1 MSSGPWSSELPRMR
15 ETGSGGFRPS
25 PTTGSCCAARSRT
38 CAMPSTARQAPSSEA
53 CSSASSP
60 AERHGRTSTSPPPAG
75 TRTPSGPPCCAVQAA
90 REPDCASRWRNSCRE
105 SALREQM
112 AILETINSPADLRRL
127 DQTQLAQLAEEVRAF
142 LVEQTSRTG
151 GHLSPNL
158 GVVELTFALHRVF
171 DSPKDAIVWDTGHQA
186 YVHKIVTGRA
196 KGFEK
201 LRQADGLSGYP
212 SRKESEHDFVEN
224 SHASTSLSYALGI
237 AEARLRKK
245 VGGHVVAVIGD
256 GALTGGMAYEALN
269 QIAHLQPP
277 NLVIVINDNG
287 RSYAPT
293 VGGLARHLS
302 QLRID
307 PRYER
312 IKDEIS
318 RLLRDLP
325 LVGSTADQAAY
336 RVKAG
341 LKQLL
346 QPSTSFESLGIKYA
360 GFVDGHDEPALE
372 EVLSRA
378 KKLRE
383 PVVVHV
389 VTEKGHG
396 YGPAVDDEV
405 DKLHGVPAFDPLTGR
420 PRSTELKYT
429 DVFGEALM
437 TTATRRPEVCA
448 ITAAMASSTGLL
460 NFAKEFPDRFFD
472 VGICEQHAV
481 TFAAGLALAGM
492 HPVVCIYSTFL
503 ARAFDQTLMDVA
515 MHKLPVV
522 FVIDRAGVTG
532 PDGSSHHG
540 IFDLSYL
547 RLIPNMKIAA
557 PADATEL
564 CALLETALA
573 SDGPMAIRYPS
584 GPVPSTPD
592 LPVAPLPVGRWEEL
606 RKGSDAVIFA
616 VGRMVGVAKEA
627 AERLEMQG
635 VSCTVVNARWVKPG
649 DPRLTGWA
657 SKHPG
662 VVTVEDNVGAGG
674 FGGAVLETLAPH
686 GLAGRVRTLALP
698 DQFLP
703 QGKASDILKDC

>member
-1 MSSGPWSSELPRMR
+1 MR
-15 ETGSGGFRPS
+15 PE
-25 PTTGSCCAARSRT
+25 
-38 CAMPSTARQAPSSEA
+38 
-53 CSSASSP
+53 
-60 AERHGRTSTSPPPAG
+60 
-75 TRTPSGPPCCAVQAA
+75 
-90 REPDCASRWRNSCRE
+90 
-105 SALREQM
+105 
-112 AILETINSPADLRRL
+112 ILETIQSPADLRKL
-127 DQTQLAQLAEEVRAF
+127 DQAHLTQLAEEVRAF
-142 LVEQTSRTG
+142 LVEQTSHSG

-196 KGFEK
+196 RDFAR
-201 LRQADGLSGYP
+201 LRQAGGLSGYP

-237 AEARLRKK
+237 AEARLRKGI
-245 VGGHVVAVIGD
+245 GGHVVAVIGD

-277 NLVIVINDNG
+277 NLIIVINDNG

-302 QLRID
+302 QLRVD

-312 IKDEIS
+312 IKEDIS
-318 RLLRDLP
+318 RLLRDMP
-325 LVGSTADQAAY
+325 LVGPTADQAAY
-336 RVKAG
+336 RVKEG

-346 QPSTSFESLGIKYA
+346 QPSTIFESLGIKYA
-360 GFVDGHDEPALE
+360 GIVDGHDEPALE
-372 EVLSRA
+372 EVLSRSRR
-378 KKLRE
+378 LRA
-383 PVVVHV
+383 PTVVHV
-389 VTEKGHG
+389 ITEKGHG

-405 DKLHGVPAFDPLTGR
+405 DKLHGVGAFDPLTGR
-420 PRSTELKYT
+420 ARSTELTYT

-437 TTATRRPEVCA
+437 TAATRRPEVVA

-460 NFAKEFPDRFFD
+460 SFAKEFPERFFD

-492 HPVVCIYSTFL
+492 HPVVCIYSTFM
-503 ARAFDQTLMDVA
+503 ARAFDQTIMDVA
-515 MHKLPVV
+515 LHKLPVV
-522 FVIDRAGVTG
+522 FIIDRAGVTG

-540 IFDLSYL
+540 IFDLSFL
-547 RLIPNMKIAA
+547 RLIPNLKIAA

-573 SDGPMAIRYPS
+573 SDGPIAIRYPK
-584 GPVPSTPD
+584 GPVPSTPQ
-592 LPVAPLPVGRWEEL
+592 LPVEPLPIGRWEEL
-606 RKGSDAVIFA
+606 RKGPDAVIFA
-616 VGRMVGVAKEA
+616 VGRMVEVAMEA
-627 AERLEMQG
+627 AERLELQK
-635 VSCTVVNARWVKPG
+635 VSCAVVNARWIKPV
-649 DPRLTGWA
+649 DPRIVNWA
-657 SKHPG
+657 RSHPV

-698 DQFLP
+698 DEFLP
-703 QGKASDILKDC
+703 HGKASDILKEHGLDSAGVAKAVYEVVKGKVRTEP

>member
-1 MSSGPWSSELPRMR
+1 
-15 ETGSGGFRPS
+15 
-25 PTTGSCCAARSRT
+25 
-38 CAMPSTARQAPSSEA
+38 
-53 CSSASSP
+53 
-60 AERHGRTSTSPPPAG
+60 
-75 TRTPSGPPCCAVQAA
+75 
-90 REPDCASRWRNSCRE
+90 
-105 SALREQM
+105 M

-127 DQTQLAQLAEEVRAF
+127 DPKQLAQLAEEVRAF

-196 KGFEK
+196 RDFAR
-201 LRQADGLSGYP
+201 LRQAGGLSGYP
-212 SRKESEHDFVEN
+212 SRKESEHDVVEN

-245 VGGHVVAVIGD
+245 VDGYVVAVIGD

-277 NLVIVINDNG
+277 NLIIVINDNG

-312 IKDEIS
+312 IKVEIS

-336 RVKAG
+336 RVKES

-346 QPSTSFESLGIKYA
+346 QPSTVFESLGIKYA
-360 GFVDGHDEPALE
+360 GVVDGHDEAELE
-372 EVLSRA
+372 AIFSRA
-378 KKLRE
+378 KKLQS

-396 YGPAVDDEV
+396 YGPAVEDEI
-405 DKLHGVPAFDPLTGR
+405 DKLHGVGAFDPLTGR
-420 PRSTELKYT
+420 PRSTDLTYT

-437 TTATRRPEVCA
+437 AAAMRRPEVCA

-481 TFAAGLALAGM
+481 TFAAGLAMAGM
-492 HPVVCIYSTFL
+492 RPVVCIYSTFL
-503 ARAFDQTLMDVA
+503 ARAFDQTIMDVA
-515 MHKLPVV
+515 LHKLPVV

-540 IFDLSYL
+540 AFDLSYL
-547 RLIPNMKIAA
+547 RMIPNMKVAA

-564 CALLETALA
+564 CALLETALL
-573 SDGPMAIRYPS
+573 SDGPIAIRYPK

-592 LPVAPLPVGRWEEL
+592 LPVEALPIGRWEEL
-606 RKGSDAVIFA
+606 RKGSDAAIFA
-616 VGRMVGVAKEA
+616 VGRMVEIAKEA
-627 AERLEMQG
+627 AERLALQG
-635 VSCTVVNARWVKPG
+635 IECTVVNARWVKPV
-649 DPRLTGWA
+649 DPRIVDWTRR
-657 SKHPG
+657 HPI
-662 VVTVEDNVGAGG
+662 VMTVEDNVGSGG
-674 FGGAVLETLAPH
+674 FGGAVLEALAPH

-703 QGKASDILKDC
+703 QGKAADILKENGLDAAGVARATYSAVRGTVPSETATDA

>member
-1 MSSGPWSSELPRMR
+1 MALL
-15 ETGSGGFRPS
+15 
-25 PTTGSCCAARSRT
+25 
-38 CAMPSTARQAPSSEA
+38 
-53 CSSASSP
+53 
-60 AERHGRTSTSPPPAG
+60 AE
-75 TRTPSGPPCCAVQAA
+75 
-90 REPDCASRWRNSCRE
+90 
-105 SALREQM
+105 
-112 AILETINSPADLRRL
+112 INSPSDLKRL
-127 DQTQLAQLAEEVRAF
+127 NQQQLAQLAAELRAF
-142 LVEQTSRTG
+142 LVDHIAKTG

-196 KGFEK
+196 RDFAR

-212 SRKESEHDFVEN
+212 SRAESEHDLVEN

-245 VGGHVVAVIGD
+245 QPGYVIAVIGD

-277 NLVIVINDNG
+277 NLIIVINDNG

-336 RVKAG
+336 RVKEG

-346 QPSTSFESLGIKYA
+346 QPSTMFESLGIKYA
-360 GFVDGHDEPALE
+360 GLVDGHDEPALE
-372 EVLSRA
+372 EVLTRA

-396 YGPAVDDEV
+396 YGPAVEDEI
-405 DKLHGVPAFDPLTGR
+405 DKLHGVSAFDPLTGR
-420 PRSTELKYT
+420 PRSTDVTYT

-437 TTATRRPEVCA
+437 SAATRRPEVCA

-481 TFAAGLALAGM
+481 TFAAGLAMAGM

-503 ARAFDQTLMDVA
+503 ARAFDQTIMDVA
-515 MHKLPVV
+515 LHKLPVV

-540 IFDLSYL
+540 VFDISYL
-547 RLIPNMKIAA
+547 RLIPNLKVVA

-564 CALLETALA
+564 CALLETALTM
-573 SDGPMAIRYPS
+573 DGPVAIRYPS
-584 GPVPSTPD
+584 GAVPSTPD
-592 LPVAPLPVGRWEEL
+592 LPVEPVPVGRWEEV
-606 RKGSDAVIFA
+606 RKGSDAVVFA
-616 VGRMVGVAKEA
+616 IGRMVEVAGEA
-627 AERLEMQG
+627 AARLEMQG
-635 VSCTVVNARWVKPG
+635 ISCGVVNARWIKPV
-649 DPRLTGWA
+649 DPRITDWA
-657 SKHPG
+657 RSHP
-662 VVTVEDNVGAGG
+662 VVLTVEDNVGSGG
-674 FGGAVLETLAPH
+674 FGGSVLEALAPH
-686 GLAGRVRTLALP
+686 GLAGRVRVLALP
-698 DQFLP
+698 DEFLP
-703 QGKASDILKDC
+703 QGKAAEILKEHGLDAAGIAKAVYEAIRGRVPEKS

>member
-1 MSSGPWSSELPRMR
+1 VG
-15 ETGSGGFRPS
+15 
-25 PTTGSCCAARSRT
+25 
-38 CAMPSTARQAPSSEA
+38 
-53 CSSASSP
+53 
-60 AERHGRTSTSPPPAG
+60 
-75 TRTPSGPPCCAVQAA
+75 
-90 REPDCASRWRNSCRE
+90 
-105 SALREQM
+105 
-112 AILETINSPADLRRL
+112 ILETIHSPADLKALDAARL
-127 DQTQLAQLAEEVRAF
+127 SELATEVRAF

-186 YVHKIVTGRA
+186 YVHKLVTGRYA
-196 KGFEK
+196 EFAR
-201 LRQADGLSGYP
+201 LRQAGGLSGYP
-212 SRKESEHDFVEN
+212 SRKESEHDLVEN
-224 SHASTSLSYALGI
+224 SHASTSLSYALGL
-237 AEARLRKK
+237 AEARLRKRQT
-245 VGGHVVAVIGD
+245 GFVVAVIGD

-277 NLVIVINDNG
+277 NLIVVINDNG

-302 QLRID
+302 QLRVD

-336 RVKAG
+336 RVKEG

-346 QPSTSFESLGIKYA
+346 QPSTMFEGLGIKYA
-360 GFVDGHDEPALE
+360 GLVDGHDEAALE
-372 EVLSRA
+372 EVLTRA

-396 YGPAVDDEV
+396 YSPAVDDEV
-405 DKLHGVPAFDPLTGR
+405 DKLHGVSAFDPLTGR
-420 PRSTELKYT
+420 PRSTEVTYT

-437 TTATRRPEVCA
+437 TAAARRPEVCA

-481 TFAAGLALAGM
+481 TFAAGLAMAGM

-503 ARAFDQTLMDVA
+503 ARAFDQTIMDVA
-515 MHKLPVV
+515 LHKLPVV

-532 PDGSSHHG
+532 ADGASHHG

-547 RLIPNMKIAA
+547 RLIPNLKVAA
-557 PADATEL
+557 PKDATEL

-573 SDGPMAIRYPS
+573 TDGPIAIRYPK
-584 GPVPSTPD
+584 GPVPATPD
-592 LPVAPLPVGRWEEL
+592 LPVEPLPVGRWEEM
-606 RKGSDAVIFA
+606 RKGTDAVIFA
-616 VGRMVGVAKEA
+616 VGKMVEVAGEA

-635 VSCTVVNARWVKPG
+635 LSCGVVNAR
-649 DPRLTGWA
+649 
-657 SKHPG
+657 
-662 VVTVEDNVGAGG
+662 
-674 FGGAVLETLAPH
+674 
-686 GLAGRVRTLALP
+686 
-698 DQFLP
+698 
-703 QGKASDILKDC
+703 

>member
-1 MSSGPWSSELPRMR
+1 MG
-15 ETGSGGFRPS
+15 
-25 PTTGSCCAARSRT
+25 
-38 CAMPSTARQAPSSEA
+38 
-53 CSSASSP
+53 
-60 AERHGRTSTSPPPAG
+60 
-75 TRTPSGPPCCAVQAA
+75 
-90 REPDCASRWRNSCRE
+90 
-105 SALREQM
+105 
-112 AILETINSPADLRRL
+112 ILETINSPADLRAL
-127 DQTQLAQLAEEVRAF
+127 DQAHLSQLAAEVRSF
-142 LVEQTSRTG
+142 LVDQTSKTG

-196 KGFEK
+196 KEFPG
-201 LRQADGLSGYP
+201 LRQAGGLSGYP
-212 SRKESEHDFVEN
+212 SRKESNHDLVEN

-237 AEARLRKK
+237 AEARLRKHID
-245 VGGHVVAVIGD
+245 GYVVAVIGD

-302 QLRID
+302 QLRVD

-336 RVKAG
+336 RVKEG

-346 QPSTSFESLGIKYA
+346 QPSTIFESLGIKYA
-360 GFVDGHDEPALE
+360 GLVDGHDEPALE

-396 YGPAVDDEV
+396 YGPAVDDEI
-405 DKLHGVPAFDPLTGR
+405 DKLHGVSAFDPLTGR
-420 PRSTELKYT
+420 PRSTELTYT

-437 TTATRRPEVCA
+437 TAAVRRPEVCA

-481 TFAAGLALAGM
+481 TFAAGLAMAGM

-503 ARAFDQTLMDVA
+503 ARAFDQTIMDVA
-515 MHKLPVV
+515 LHKLPVV

-547 RLIPNMKIAA
+547 RLIPNLKVAA

-573 SDGPMAIRYPS
+573 TDGPVAIRYPK
-584 GPVPSTPD
+584 GPVPATPD
-592 LPVAPLPVGRWEEL
+592 LPVEPLPVGRWEEL

-616 VGRMVGVAKEA
+616 AGRMVEVAKEA
-627 AERLEMQG
+627 AERLEMQK
-635 VSCTVVNARWVKPG
+635 VSCAVVNARWIKPV
-649 DPRLTGWA
+649 DPRITEWA
-657 SKHPG
+657 RSHPL
-662 VVTVEDNVGAGG
+662 VITVEDNVGTGG
-674 FGGAVLETLAPH
+674 FGGAVLEALAPH
-686 GLAGRVRTLALP
+686 GLAGRVRMLALP

-703 QGKASDILKDC
+703 QGKASDILRDNGLDAAGVAKSVFEAVRGKITSEKER

>member
-1 MSSGPWSSELPRMR
+1 M
-15 ETGSGGFRPS
+15 
-25 PTTGSCCAARSRT
+25 
-38 CAMPSTARQAPSSEA
+38 
-53 CSSASSP
+53 
-60 AERHGRTSTSPPPAG
+60 
-75 TRTPSGPPCCAVQAA
+75 
-90 REPDCASRWRNSCRE
+90 
-105 SALREQM
+105 AL
-112 AILETINSPADLRRL
+112 LETIHSPADLKAL
-127 DQTQLAQLAEEVRAF
+127 NQNQLHQLAGEVRAF

-171 DSPKDAIVWDTGHQA
+171 ESPTDAIVWDTGHQA
-186 YVHKIVTGRA
+186 YVHKLVTGRA
-196 KGFEK
+196 GQFAG
-201 LRQADGLSGYP
+201 LRQAGGLSGYP
-212 SRKESEHDFVEN
+212 SRKESEHDLVEN

-237 AEARLRKK
+237 AEARLRRRI
-245 VGGHVVAVIGD
+245 GGFVVAVIGD

-269 QIAHLQPP
+269 QVAHLQPP
-277 NLVIVINDNG
+277 NLIIVINDNG

-293 VGGLARHLS
+293 VGGLARHLA
-302 QLRID
+302 QLRVD

-312 IKDEIS
+312 IKDDIS

-336 RVKAG
+336 RVKEG

-346 QPSTSFESLGIKYA
+346 QPSTMFESLGIKYA
-360 GFVDGHDEPALE
+360 GLVDGHDEPALE
-372 EVLSRA
+372 EVLNRA

-405 DKLHGVPAFDPLTGR
+405 DKLHGVSAFDPLTGR
-420 PRSTELKYT
+420 PRRTEMKYT
-429 DVFGEALM
+429 DVFGDAIM
-437 TTATRRPEVCA
+437 TAATTHPEMCA

-503 ARAFDQTLMDVA
+503 ARAFDQTIMDVA
-515 MHKLPVV
+515 LHRLPVT

-532 PDGSSHHG
+532 PDGASHHG

-547 RLIPNMKIAA
+547 RLIPNLKIAA
-557 PADATEL
+557 PKDATEL

-573 SDGPMAIRYPS
+573 NDGPVAIRFPS
-584 GPVPSTPD
+584 SAIPAAPE
-592 LPVAPLPVGRWEEL
+592 LPVEPLPVGRWEEL
-606 RKGSDAVIFA
+606 RKGDDAVIFA
-616 VGRMVGVAKEA
+616 VGRMVEVAVEA
-627 AERLEMQG
+627 AERLEVQG
-635 VSCTVVNARWVKPG
+635 LSCAVVNARWVKPV
-649 DPRLTGWA
+649 DPRMVDWA
-657 SKHPG
+657 RSHPT
-662 VVTVEDNVGAGG
+662 VITVEDNVGTGG
-674 FGGAVLETLAPH
+674 FGGAVLEALAPH

-698 DQFLP
+698 DAFLP
-703 QGKASDILKDC
+703 QGKAADILREHGLDAAGIARAVYETVRGPVVKEKSTD

>member
-1 MSSGPWSSELPRMR
+1 
-15 ETGSGGFRPS
+15 
-25 PTTGSCCAARSRT
+25 
-38 CAMPSTARQAPSSEA
+38 
-53 CSSASSP
+53 
-60 AERHGRTSTSPPPAG
+60 
-75 TRTPSGPPCCAVQAA
+75 V
-90 REPDCASRWRNSCRE
+90 
-105 SALREQM
+105 
-112 AILETINSPADLRRL
+112 AILETIQSPADLRAL
-127 DQTQLAQLAEEVRAF
+127 DQPRLAILADEVRAF

-171 DSPKDAIVWDTGHQA
+171 DSPKDAIIWDTGHQA
-186 YVHKIVTGRA
+186 YVHKLVTGRA
-196 KGFEK
+196 KDFAT
-201 LRQADGLSGYP
+201 LRQAGGLSGYP
-212 SRKESEHDFVEN
+212 SRQESEHDWVEN

-245 VGGHVVAVIGD
+245 VGGFVIAVIGD

-277 NLVIVINDNG
+277 NLIIVINDNG

-302 QLRID
+302 QLRVD

-312 IKDEIS
+312 IKVDIS

-336 RVKAG
+336 RVKEG

-346 QPSTSFESLGIKYA
+346 QPSTIFESLGIKYA
-360 GFVDGHDEPALE
+360 GLVNGHDEPALE

-378 KKLRE
+378 KRLHE

-396 YGPAVDDEV
+396 YSPAIDDEV
-405 DKLHGVPAFDPLTGR
+405 DKLHGVSAFDPLTGR
-420 PRSTELKYT
+420 PISTEVTYT
-429 DVFGEALM
+429 DVFGDALM
-437 TTATRRPEVCA
+437 STGARHPEVCA

-481 TFAAGLALAGM
+481 TFAAGLAMAGM

-503 ARAFDQTLMDVA
+503 ARAFDQTIMDVA
-515 MHKLPVV
+515 LHKLPVV
-522 FVIDRAGVTG
+522 FVLDRAGVTG
-532 PDGSSHHG
+532 PDGASHHG

-547 RLIPNMKIAA
+547 RLIPNLKIAA

-564 CALLETALA
+564 CALLETAVA
-573 SDGPMAIRYPS
+573 MDGPVAIRYPR
-584 GPVPSTPD
+584 GAAPSTPD
-592 LPVAPLPVGRWEEL
+592 LPVEPLPVGRWEEQ

-616 VGRMVGVAKEA
+616 VGRMVGVAREA
-627 AERLEMQG
+627 AERLEMQN
-635 VSCTVVNARWVKPG
+635 VSCAVVNARWIKPI
-649 DPRLTGWA
+649 DPRITDWA
-657 SKHPG
+657 RSHP
-662 VVTVEDNVGAGG
+662 VVITVEDNVGAGG
-674 FGGAVLETLAPH
+674 FGGAVLEALAPH
-686 GLAGRVRTLALP
+686 GLAGRVRTIALP
-698 DQFLP
+698 DEFLP
-703 QGKASDILKDC
+703 QGKAADILRSKGLDAAGIAKTVFEAVRGQVPTETAEP

>member
-1 MSSGPWSSELPRMR
+1 MG
-15 ETGSGGFRPS
+15 
-25 PTTGSCCAARSRT
+25 
-38 CAMPSTARQAPSSEA
+38 
-53 CSSASSP
+53 
-60 AERHGRTSTSPPPAG
+60 
-75 TRTPSGPPCCAVQAA
+75 
-90 REPDCASRWRNSCRE
+90 
-105 SALREQM
+105 
-112 AILETINSPADLRRL
+112 ILATIHSPADLKAL
-127 DQTQLAQLAEEVRAF
+127 DQAKLTELAGEIRAF
-142 LVEQTSRTG
+142 LVEATSRTG

-186 YVHKIVTGRA
+186 YVHKLITGRA
-196 KGFEK
+196 ADFPR
-201 LRQADGLSGYP
+201 LRQAGGLSGYP
-212 SRKESEHDFVEN
+212 SRQESEHDLVEN

-237 AEARLRKK
+237 AEARLRKH
-245 VGGHVVAVIGD
+245 VGGFVVAVIGD

-277 NLVIVINDNG
+277 NLIIVINDNG

-302 QLRID
+302 QLRVD

-312 IKDEIS
+312 LKDDIS

-336 RVKAG
+336 RVKEG

-346 QPSTSFESLGIKYA
+346 QPSTMFESLGIKYA
-360 GFVDGHDEPALE
+360 GLVDGHDEPALE
-372 EVLSRA
+372 EVLTRA

-396 YGPAVDDEV
+396 YGPAVEDEV
-405 DKLHGVPAFDPLTGR
+405 DKLHAVSAFDPLTGR
-420 PRSTELKYT
+420 PRSTEVTYT

-437 TTATRRPEVCA
+437 TAATRRPEVCA

-481 TFAAGLALAGM
+481 TFAAGLAMAGM

-503 ARAFDQTLMDVA
+503 ARAFDQTIMDVA
-515 MHKLPVV
+515 LHKLPVV

-532 PDGSSHHG
+532 PDGASHHG

-547 RLIPNMKIAA
+547 RLIPNLKIAA
-557 PADATEL
+557 PKDATEL

-573 SDGPMAIRYPS
+573 TDGPVAIRYPK
-584 GPVPSTPD
+584 GPVPATPE
-592 LPVAPLPVGRWEEL
+592 LPVEPLPIGRWEEI
-606 RKGSDAVIFA
+606 RKGDDGVIFA
-616 VGRMVGVAKEA
+616 VGRMVEVAVEA
-627 AERLEMQG
+627 AARLEMQG
-635 VSCTVVNARWVKPG
+635 VSCAVVNARWIKPV
-649 DPRLTGWA
+649 DPRIADWA
-657 SKHPG
+657 RAHP
-662 VVTVEDNVGAGG
+662 VVLTVEDNVGSGG
-674 FGGAVLETLAPH
+674 FGGAVLEALAPH

-698 DQFLP
+698 DAFLP
-703 QGKASDILKDC
+703 QGKASDILKEHGLDAAGIARAAYEAIQGSVAKERTES

>member
-1 MSSGPWSSELPRMR
+1 MG
-15 ETGSGGFRPS
+15 
-25 PTTGSCCAARSRT
+25 
-38 CAMPSTARQAPSSEA
+38 
-53 CSSASSP
+53 
-60 AERHGRTSTSPPPAG
+60 
-75 TRTPSGPPCCAVQAA
+75 
-90 REPDCASRWRNSCRE
+90 
-105 SALREQM
+105 
-112 AILETINSPADLRRL
+112 ILETIESPADLRKL
-127 DQTQLAQLAEEVRAF
+127 NQAHLTQLATEVRAF
-142 LVEQTSRTG
+142 LVEQTSRSG

-186 YVHKIVTGRA
+186 YVHKIVTGRSRDFA
-196 KGFEK
+196 R

-237 AEARLRKK
+237 AEARLRKG
-245 VGGHVVAVIGD
+245 VGGHVIAVIGD

-277 NLVIVINDNG
+277 NLIIVINDNG

-302 QLRID
+302 QLRVD

-312 IKDEIS
+312 IKEDIS

-336 RVKAG
+336 RVKEG

-346 QPSTSFESLGIKYA
+346 QPSTIFESLGIKYA
-360 GFVDGHDEPALE
+360 GIVDGHDELALE
-372 EVLSRA
+372 EVLSRS
-378 KKLRE
+378 KRLRA
-383 PVVVHV
+383 PTVVHV
-389 VTEKGHG
+389 ITEKGHG

-405 DKLHGVPAFDPLTGR
+405 DKLHGVSAFDPLTGR
-420 PRSTELKYT
+420 PRSTELTYT

-437 TTATRRPEVCA
+437 TAATRRPEVVA

-460 NFAKEFPDRFFD
+460 NFAKEFPERFFD

-492 HPVVCIYSTFL
+492 HPVVCIYSTFM
-503 ARAFDQTLMDVA
+503 ARAFDQTIMDVA
-515 MHKLPVV
+515 LHKLPVV
-522 FVIDRAGVTG
+522 FIIDRAGVTG

-540 IFDLSYL
+540 VFDLSFL
-547 RLIPNMKIAA
+547 RLIPNLKIAA

-573 SDGPMAIRYPS
+573 SDGPIAIRYPK
-584 GPVPSTPD
+584 GPVPSTPE
-592 LPVAPLPVGRWEEL
+592 LPVEPLPIGRWEEL
-606 RKGSDAVIFA
+606 RKGSDVVIFA
-616 VGRMVGVAKEA
+616 VGKMVEVALEA
-627 AERLEMQG
+627 AERLELQK
-635 VSCTVVNARWVKPG
+635 VSCAVVNSRWIKPV
-649 DPRLTGWA
+649 DPRIVEWA
-657 SKHPG
+657 RTHPV

-698 DQFLP
+698 DEFLP
-703 QGKASDILKDC
+703 QGKASDILKAHGLDSAGVAKSVYEAVKGGVRTES

>member
-1 MSSGPWSSELPRMR
+1 MG
-15 ETGSGGFRPS
+15 
-25 PTTGSCCAARSRT
+25 
-38 CAMPSTARQAPSSEA
+38 
-53 CSSASSP
+53 
-60 AERHGRTSTSPPPAG
+60 
-75 TRTPSGPPCCAVQAA
+75 
-90 REPDCASRWRNSCRE
+90 
-105 SALREQM
+105 
-112 AILETINSPADLRRL
+112 ILETIESPADLRKL
-127 DQTQLAQLAEEVRAF
+127 DQAHLSQLAEEVRAF
-142 LVEQTSRTG
+142 LVEQTSRSG

-186 YVHKIVTGRA
+186 YVHKIVTGRSRDFA
-196 KGFEK
+196 Q
-201 LRQADGLSGYP
+201 LRQAGGLSGYP

-237 AEARLRKK
+237 AEARLRQGI
-245 VGGHVVAVIGD
+245 GGHVIAVIGD

-277 NLVIVINDNG
+277 NLIIVINDNG

-302 QLRID
+302 QLRVD

-312 IKDEIS
+312 IKEDIS

-325 LVGSTADQAAY
+325 LVGPTADQAAY
-336 RVKAG
+336 RVKEG

-346 QPSTSFESLGIKYA
+346 QPSTIFESLGIKYA
-360 GFVDGHDEPALE
+360 GIVDGHDEPALE
-372 EVLSRA
+372 EVLSRS
-378 KKLRE
+378 KRLRA
-383 PVVVHV
+383 PTVVHV
-389 VTEKGHG
+389 ITEKGHG
-396 YGPAVDDEV
+396 YSPAVDDEV
-405 DKLHGVPAFDPLTGR
+405 DKLHGVGAFDPLTGR
-420 PRSTELKYT
+420 PRSTELTYT

-437 TTATRRPEVCA
+437 TAATRRPEVVA

-460 NFAKEFPDRFFD
+460 NFAKEFPERFFD

-503 ARAFDQTLMDVA
+503 ARAFDQTIMDVA
-515 MHKLPVV
+515 LHNLPVV

-540 IFDLSYL
+540 IFDLSFL
-547 RLIPNMKIAA
+547 RLIPNLKIAA

-573 SDGPMAIRYPS
+573 SDGPIAIRYPK

-592 LPVAPLPVGRWEEL
+592 LPVEPLPIGRWEEL

-616 VGRMVGVAKEA
+616 VGRMVEVAMEA
-627 AERLEMQG
+627 AERLEIQK
-635 VSCTVVNARWVKPG
+635 VSCAVVNSRWIKPV
-649 DPRLTGWA
+649 DPRIVDWA
-657 SKHPG
+657 RTHPV

-698 DQFLP
+698 DEFLP
-703 QGKASDILKDC
+703 QGKASDILKAHGLDSAGVAKAVYEAVKGKVRTET

>member
-1 MSSGPWSSELPRMR
+1 MGL
-15 ETGSGGFRPS
+15 
-25 PTTGSCCAARSRT
+25 
-38 CAMPSTARQAPSSEA
+38 
-53 CSSASSP
+53 
-60 AERHGRTSTSPPPAG
+60 
-75 TRTPSGPPCCAVQAA
+75 
-90 REPDCASRWRNSCRE
+90 
-105 SALREQM
+105 
-112 AILETINSPADLRRL
+112 LEKIESPADLRRL
-127 DQTQLAQLAEEVRAF
+127 DQAQLTQLAVEVREF
-142 LVEQTSRTG
+142 LVAQTSRSG

-196 KGFEK
+196 KDFER
-201 LRQADGLSGYP
+201 LRQASGLSGYP
-212 SRKESEHDFVEN
+212 SRSESEHDFVEN

-237 AEARLRKK
+237 AEARLRKR
-245 VGGHVVAVIGD
+245 VGGHVIAVIGD

-277 NLVIVINDNG
+277 NLIIVINDNG

-302 QLRID
+302 QLRVD

-312 IKDEIS
+312 IKEDIS

-336 RVKAG
+336 RVKES

-346 QPSTSFESLGIKYA
+346 QPSTVFESLGIKYA

-372 EVLSRA
+372 EVLSRS
-378 KKLRE
+378 KRLRA

-396 YGPAVDDEV
+396 YGPAVDDDV
-405 DKLHGVPAFDPLTGR
+405 DKLHGVSAFDPLTGR
-420 PRSTELKYT
+420 PRSTELTYT

-437 TTATRRPEVCA
+437 TAATARPEVCA

-460 NFAKEFPDRFFD
+460 NFAKEFPERFFD

-503 ARAFDQTLMDVA
+503 ARAFDQTIMDVA
-515 MHKLPVV
+515 LHKLPVV

-540 IFDLSYL
+540 VFDLSYL
-547 RLIPNMKIAA
+547 RLIPNLKVAA

-573 SDGPMAIRYPS
+573 SDGPIAIRYPK
-584 GPVPSTPD
+584 GPVPATPD
-592 LPVAPLPVGRWEEL
+592 LPVEPLPIGRWEEL
-606 RKGSDAVIFA
+606 RKGTDAVIFA
-616 VGRMVGVAKEA
+616 VGRMVEVAKEA
-627 AERLEMQG
+627 AERLEVQK
-635 VSCTVVNARWVKPG
+635 VSCAVVNARWIKPV
-649 DPRLTGWA
+649 DPRIVDWA
-657 SKHPG
+657 RSHPV
-662 VVTVEDNVGAGG
+662 VVTVEDNVGTGG
-674 FGGAVLETLAPH
+674 FGGAVLEALAPH
-686 GLAGRVRTLALP
+686 GLAGRVRLLALP
-698 DQFLP
+698 DEFLP
-703 QGKASDILKDC
+703 QGKASDILKQHGLDAAGVAKSVYEAVQRNVRTEK

>member
-1 MSSGPWSSELPRMR
+1 MG
-15 ETGSGGFRPS
+15 
-25 PTTGSCCAARSRT
+25 
-38 CAMPSTARQAPSSEA
+38 
-53 CSSASSP
+53 
-60 AERHGRTSTSPPPAG
+60 
-75 TRTPSGPPCCAVQAA
+75 
-90 REPDCASRWRNSCRE
+90 
-105 SALREQM
+105 
-112 AILETINSPADLRRL
+112 ILETIESPADLRRL
-127 DQTQLAQLAEEVRAF
+127 DQAHLTQLADEVRAF
-142 LVEQTSRTG
+142 LVEQTSRSG

-196 KGFEK
+196 RDFAR
-201 LRQADGLSGYP
+201 LRQAGGLSGYP
-212 SRKESEHDFVEN
+212 SRKESEHDLVEN

-237 AEARLRKK
+237 AEARLRKRID
-245 VGGHVVAVIGD
+245 GHVVAVIGD

-277 NLVIVINDNG
+277 NLIIVINDNG

-302 QLRID
+302 QLRVD

-312 IKDEIS
+312 IKEDIS

-325 LVGSTADQAAY
+325 LVGAAADQAAY
-336 RVKAG
+336 RVKES

-346 QPSTSFESLGIKYA
+346 QPSTIFESLGIKYA
-360 GFVDGHDEPALE
+360 GFVDGHDELALE

-378 KKLRE
+378 KRLRA

-396 YGPAVDDEV
+396 YGPAVEDEV
-405 DKLHGVPAFDPLTGR
+405 DKLHGVSAFDPLTGR
-420 PRSTELKYT
+420 PRTTELTYT

-437 TTATRRPEVCA
+437 TAATRRPEVVA

-492 HPVVCIYSTFL
+492 RPVVCIYSTFL
-503 ARAFDQTLMDVA
+503 ARAFDQTIMDVA

-540 IFDLSYL
+540 VFDLSYL
-547 RLIPNMKIAA
+547 RMIPNLKVAA

-573 SDGPMAIRYPS
+573 SDGPVAIRYPK
-584 GPVPSTPD
+584 GPVPSTPE
-592 LPVAPLPVGRWEEL
+592 LPVEPLPVGRWEEL

-616 VGRMVGVAKEA
+616 VGRMVEVAKEA
-627 AERLEMQG
+627 AERLELQQI
-635 VSCTVVNARWVKPG
+635 SCGVVNARWIKPM
-649 DPRLTGWA
+649 DPRIVDW
-657 SKHPG
+657 SRSHP
-662 VVTVEDNVGAGG
+662 VVMTVEDNVGSGG

-686 GLAGRVRTLALP
+686 GLAGRVRVLALP
-698 DQFLP
+698 DEFLP
-703 QGKASDILKDC
+703 HGKASDILKDHGLDAAGIAKAVYEAVKGNVRTGP

>member
-1 MSSGPWSSELPRMR
+1 MG
-15 ETGSGGFRPS
+15 
-25 PTTGSCCAARSRT
+25 
-38 CAMPSTARQAPSSEA
+38 
-53 CSSASSP
+53 
-60 AERHGRTSTSPPPAG
+60 
-75 TRTPSGPPCCAVQAA
+75 
-90 REPDCASRWRNSCRE
+90 
-105 SALREQM
+105 
-112 AILETINSPADLRRL
+112 ILETINSPEDLRRL
-127 DQTQLAQLAEEVRAF
+127 DQPQLAQLAQEVRAF
-142 LVEQTSRTG
+142 LVEQTSRSG

-171 DSPKDAIVWDTGHQA
+171 ESPKDAIVWDTGHQA

-196 KGFEK
+196 RDFAR
-201 LRQADGLSGYP
+201 LRQAGGLSGYP
-212 SRKESEHDFVEN
+212 SRQESEHDLVEN

-245 VGGHVVAVIGD
+245 RAGHVVAVIGD

-277 NLVIVINDNG
+277 NLIIVINDNG

-312 IKDEIS
+312 IKVEIS
-318 RLLRDLP
+318 RLLSGLP

-336 RVKAG
+336 RVKES

-346 QPSTSFESLGIKYA
+346 QPSTVFESLGIKYA
-360 GFVDGHDEPALE
+360 GVVDGHDEAELE
-372 EVLSRA
+372 AIFTRA

-396 YGPAVDDEV
+396 YGPAVEDEI
-405 DKLHGVPAFDPLTGR
+405 DKLHGVSAFDPLTGR
-420 PRSTELKYT
+420 PRSTDLTYT

-437 TTATRRPEVCA
+437 DAATRRPEVCA

-481 TFAAGLALAGM
+481 TFAAGLAMSGM
-492 HPVVCIYSTFL
+492 RPVVCIYSTFL
-503 ARAFDQTLMDVA
+503 ARAFDQTIMDVA
-515 MHKLPVV
+515 LHKLPVV

-540 IFDLSYL
+540 VFDLSYL
-547 RLIPNMKIAA
+547 RLIPNLKVAA

-564 CALLETALA
+564 CALLETALDL
-573 SDGPMAIRYPS
+573 DGPIAIRYPK

-592 LPVAPLPVGRWEEL
+592 LPVEPLPVGRWEER
-606 RKGSDAVIFA
+606 RKGSDAAIFA
-616 VGRMVGVAKEA
+616 VGRMVEVATEA
-627 AERLEMQG
+627 AERLALQG
-635 VSCTVVNARWVKPG
+635 IECTVVNARWIKPV
-649 DPRLTGWA
+649 DPRIVDWA
-657 SKHPG
+657 RRHP
-662 VVTVEDNVGAGG
+662 VVMTVEDNVGAGG
-674 FGGAVLETLAPH
+674 FGGAVLEALAPH
-686 GLAGRVRTLALP
+686 GLAGRVRNLALP
-698 DQFLP
+698 DQFLS
-703 QGKASDILKDC
+703 QGKAAEILRENGLDAAGIAQATYNAIKGTVPSETGGAS

>member
-1 MSSGPWSSELPRMR
+1 LNKEVG
-15 ETGSGGFRPS
+15 
-25 PTTGSCCAARSRT
+25 
-38 CAMPSTARQAPSSEA
+38 
-53 CSSASSP
+53 
-60 AERHGRTSTSPPPAG
+60 
-75 TRTPSGPPCCAVQAA
+75 
-90 REPDCASRWRNSCRE
+90 
-105 SALREQM
+105 
-112 AILETINSPADLRRL
+112 ILETIHSPADLKAL
-127 DQTQLAQLAEEVRAF
+127 NQAQLHQLAGEVRAF
-142 LVEQTSRTG
+142 LVDQTSRSG

-186 YVHKIVTGRA
+186 YVHKLVTGRA
-196 KGFEK
+196 GLFAG
-201 LRQADGLSGYP
+201 LRQAGGLSGYP
-212 SRKESEHDFVEN
+212 SRGESEHDLVEN

-237 AEARLRKK
+237 AEARLRKR
-245 VGGHVVAVIGD
+245 VPGYVVAVIGD

-269 QIAHLQPP
+269 QIAHLMPP
-277 NLVIVINDNG
+277 NLIIVLNDNG

-293 VGGLARHLS
+293 VGGLAKHLAS
-302 QLRID
+302 LRVD

-312 IKDEIS
+312 LKDDIS

-336 RVKAG
+336 RVKEG

-346 QPSTSFESLGIKYA
+346 QPSTMFESLGIKYA
-360 GFVDGHDEPALE
+360 GLVDGHNEAALE
-372 EVLSRA
+372 EVLTRA

-396 YGPAVDDEV
+396 YSPAIDDEI
-405 DKLHGVPAFDPLTGR
+405 DKLHGVSAFDPLTGH
-420 PRSTELKYT
+420 PRSTELTYT

-437 TTATRRPEVCA
+437 TAAARRPEVCA

-481 TFAAGLALAGM
+481 TFSAGLALAGM

-503 ARAFDQTLMDVA
+503 ARAFDQTIMDVA
-515 MHKLPVV
+515 LHRLPVV

-532 PDGSSHHG
+532 PDGASHHG

-547 RLIPNMKIAA
+547 RLIPNLKIAA
-557 PADATEL
+557 PKDATEL

-573 SDGPMAIRYPS
+573 IDGPVAIRYPK
-584 GPVPSTPD
+584 GPVPETPD
-592 LPVAPLPVGRWEEL
+592 LPVEPLPVGRWEEL
-606 RKGSDAVIFA
+606 RKGGDAVIFA
-616 VGRMVGVAKEA
+616 VGRMVAVASEA

-635 VSCTVVNARWVKPG
+635 VSCAVVNARWIKPV
-649 DPRLTGWA
+649 DPRLVDWA
-657 SKHPG
+657 RAHEL
-662 VVTVEDNVGAGG
+662 VLTVEDNVGSGG
-674 FGGAVLETLAPH
+674 FGGAVLEALAPH
-686 GLAGRVRTLALP
+686 GLAGRVRNLALP
-698 DQFLP
+698 DAFLP
-703 QGKASDILKDC
+703 QGKASDILKEHGLDAAGVARAVFEAVRGPIVKEKTTD

>member
-1 MSSGPWSSELPRMR
+1 VG
-15 ETGSGGFRPS
+15 
-25 PTTGSCCAARSRT
+25 
-38 CAMPSTARQAPSSEA
+38 
-53 CSSASSP
+53 
-60 AERHGRTSTSPPPAG
+60 
-75 TRTPSGPPCCAVQAA
+75 
-90 REPDCASRWRNSCRE
+90 
-105 SALREQM
+105 
-112 AILETINSPADLRRL
+112 ILETINSPADLRAL
-127 DQTQLAQLAEEVRAF
+127 DQPHLSQLAEEVRLF
-142 LVEQTSRTG
+142 LVDHTSKTG

-196 KGFEK
+196 KEFPG
-201 LRQADGLSGYP
+201 LRQAGGLSGYP
-212 SRKESEHDFVEN
+212 SRKESAHDLVEN

-237 AEARLRKK
+237 AEARLRKH
-245 VGGHVVAVIGD
+245 VDGYVVAVIGD

-302 QLRID
+302 QLRVD

-336 RVKAG
+336 RVKEG

-346 QPSTSFESLGIKYA
+346 QPSTIFESLGIKYA
-360 GFVDGHDEPALE
+360 GLVDGHDEPALE

-396 YGPAVDDEV
+396 YGPAVEDEI
-405 DKLHGVPAFDPLTGR
+405 DKLHGVSAFDPLTGR
-420 PRSTELKYT
+420 PRATELTYT

-437 TTATRRPEVCA
+437 TAAARRPEVCA

-481 TFAAGLALAGM
+481 TFAAGLAMAGM

-503 ARAFDQTLMDVA
+503 ARAFDQTIMDVA
-515 MHKLPVV
+515 LHKLPVV

-547 RLIPNMKIAA
+547 RLIPNLKVAA

-573 SDGPMAIRYPS
+573 TDGPVAIRYPK
-584 GPVPSTPD
+584 GPVPATPD
-592 LPVAPLPVGRWEEL
+592 LPVEPLPVGRWEEL

-616 VGRMVGVAKEA
+616 AGRMVEIAKEA
-627 AERLEMQG
+627 AERLEMQQL
-635 VSCTVVNARWVKPG
+635 SCAVVNARWIKPV
-649 DPRLTGWA
+649 DPRITDWA
-657 SKHPG
+657 RNHP
-662 VVTVEDNVGAGG
+662 VVITVEDNVGTGG
-674 FGGAVLETLAPH
+674 FGGAVLEALAPH
-686 GLAGRVRTLALP
+686 GLAGRVRMLALP

-703 QGKASDILKDC
+703 QGKASDILRDNGLDAAGIAKSIFEAMKGKVTTEKEL

>member
-1 MSSGPWSSELPRMR
+1 VS
-15 ETGSGGFRPS
+15 
-25 PTTGSCCAARSRT
+25 
-38 CAMPSTARQAPSSEA
+38 
-53 CSSASSP
+53 
-60 AERHGRTSTSPPPAG
+60 
-75 TRTPSGPPCCAVQAA
+75 
-90 REPDCASRWRNSCRE
+90 
-105 SALREQM
+105 
-112 AILETINSPADLRRL
+112 ILETIHSPADLKAL
-127 DQTQLAQLAEEVRAF
+127 DQPKLDALADEVRAF
-142 LVEQTSRTG
+142 LVEQTSKTG

-186 YVHKIVTGRA
+186 YVHKLVTGRA
-196 KGFEK
+196 KDFAT
-201 LRQADGLSGYP
+201 LRQGGGLSGYP
-212 SRKESEHDFVEN
+212 SRKESKHDLVEN

-245 VGGHVVAVIGD
+245 VGGFVIAVIGD

-277 NLVIVINDNG
+277 NLIIVINDNG

-302 QLRID
+302 QLRVD

-312 IKDEIS
+312 IKDDIS

-325 LVGSTADQAAY
+325 LVGATADQAAY
-336 RVKAG
+336 RVKEG

-346 QPSTSFESLGIKYA
+346 QPSTIFESLGIKYA
-360 GFVDGHDEPALE
+360 GIVNGHDEPALE

-378 KKLRE
+378 KRLRE

-389 VTEKGHG
+389 ITEKGHG
-396 YGPAVDDEV
+396 YSPAVEDEV

-437 TTATRRPEVCA
+437 SAAAKRPEVCA

-481 TFAAGLALAGM
+481 TFAAGLAMAGM

-503 ARAFDQTLMDVA
+503 ARAFDQTIMDVA
-515 MHKLPVV
+515 LHKLPVV
-522 FVIDRAGVTG
+522 FIIDRAGVTG
-532 PDGSSHHG
+532 PDGASHHG

-547 RLIPNMKIAA
+547 RLIPNLKIAA

-573 SDGPMAIRYPS
+573 ADGPIAIRFPS
-584 GPVPSTPD
+584 GQVPATPD
-592 LPVAPLPVGRWEEL
+592 LPVEPLPIGRWEEL
-606 RKGSDAVIFA
+606 RKGSDVVIFA
-616 VGRMVGVAKEA
+616 VGRMVGIALEA
-627 AERLEMQG
+627 AERLQMQK
-635 VSCTVVNARWVKPG
+635 VSCAVVNARWVKPV
-649 DPRLTGWA
+649 DPRIVGWA
-657 SKHPG
+657 RSHPV

-674 FGGAVLETLAPH
+674 FGGAVLETLAPQ
-686 GLAGRVRTLALP
+686 GLAGRVRTIALP
-698 DQFLP
+698 DEFLP
-703 QGKASDILKDC
+703 QGKGSDIMRDKGLDAAGIAKTVFEAVRSRIATERTDS

>member
-1 MSSGPWSSELPRMR
+1 MG
-15 ETGSGGFRPS
+15 
-25 PTTGSCCAARSRT
+25 
-38 CAMPSTARQAPSSEA
+38 
-53 CSSASSP
+53 
-60 AERHGRTSTSPPPAG
+60 
-75 TRTPSGPPCCAVQAA
+75 
-90 REPDCASRWRNSCRE
+90 
-105 SALREQM
+105 
-112 AILETINSPADLRRL
+112 ILETIESPADLRKL
-127 DQTQLAQLAEEVRAF
+127 DQAHLTQLAEEVRAF
-142 LVEQTSRTG
+142 LVEQTSRSG

-186 YVHKIVTGRA
+186 YVHKIVTGRSRDFA
-196 KGFEK
+196 R
-201 LRQADGLSGYP
+201 LRQAGGLSGYP

-237 AEARLRKK
+237 AEARLRKG
-245 VGGHVVAVIGD
+245 VAGHVVAVIGD

-277 NLVIVINDNG
+277 NLIIVINDNG

-302 QLRID
+302 QLRVD

-312 IKDEIS
+312 LKEDIS

-325 LVGSTADQAAY
+325 LVGPKADQAAY
-336 RVKAG
+336 RVKEG

-346 QPSTSFESLGIKYA
+346 QPSTIFESLGIKYA
-360 GFVDGHDEPALE
+360 GIVDGHDEPALE
-372 EVLSRA
+372 EVLSRS
-378 KKLRE
+378 KRLRA
-383 PVVVHV
+383 PTVVHV
-389 VTEKGHG
+389 ITEKGHG
-396 YGPAVDDEV
+396 YGPAVDDDV
-405 DKLHGVPAFDPLTGR
+405 DKLHGVGAFDPLTGR
-420 PRSTELKYT
+420 PRSTELTYT

-437 TTATRRPEVCA
+437 TAATRRPEVVA

-460 NFAKEFPDRFFD
+460 NFAKEFPERFFD

-492 HPVVCIYSTFL
+492 HPVVCIYSTFM
-503 ARAFDQTLMDVA
+503 ARAFDQTIMDVA
-515 MHKLPVV
+515 LHKLPVV
-522 FVIDRAGVTG
+522 FIIDRAGVTG

-540 IFDLSYL
+540 VFDLSFL
-547 RLIPNMKIAA
+547 RLIPNLKIAA

-573 SDGPMAIRYPS
+573 SDGPIAIRFPK

-592 LPVAPLPVGRWEEL
+592 LPVEPLPIGRWEEL

-616 VGRMVGVAKEA
+616 VGRMVEVAMEA
-627 AERLEMQG
+627 AERLEIQK
-635 VSCTVVNARWVKPG
+635 VSCAVVNSRWIKPV
-649 DPRLTGWA
+649 DPRIVDWA
-657 SKHPG
+657 RTHPV

-686 GLAGRVRTLALP
+686 GLAGRVRILALP
-698 DQFLP
+698 DEFLP
-703 QGKASDILKDC
+703 QGKASDILKAHGLDSAGVAKAVYEAVKAGVRTET